1 MNEKPQTITTK
12 KYGRVTA
19 RRQEPLFGSGSV
31 VSFVDKSGFTFEDET
46 QSTGRYKV
54 LYFAEETT
62 PRPTMAEKFLEIV
75 KSAGTMNNLSG
86 DDEKKIIAAARE
98 LATPQ
103 EDDEQKGAFDWSAA
117 GVNHRR
123 ASRKK

>member
-1 MNEKPQTITTK
+1 MNEKPQMITTK

-19 RRQEPLFGSGSV
+19 RRQAPLFGKGSV
-31 VSFVDKSGFTFEDET
+31 VTFADNSGFVFEDET

-62 PRPTMAEKFLEIV
+62 PRPTLAEKVLEIIR
-75 KSAGTMNNLSG
+75 SAGTEKNLAD

-98 LATPQ
+98 LATAK
-103 EDDEQKGAFDWSAA
+103 DDETGKDPFDWSTA

>member
-1 MNEKPQTITTK
+1 
-12 KYGRVTA
+12 
-19 RRQEPLFGSGSV
+19 
-31 VSFVDKSGFTFEDET
+31 
-46 QSTGRYKV
+46 
-54 LYFAEETT
+54 
-62 PRPTMAEKFLEIV
+62 MAEKVLEIV

-98 LATPQ
+98 LATAK
-103 EDDEQKGAFDWSAA
+103 DDETGEDPFDWNTA